1 MTKTGEH
8 EKVIKISMT
17 LPPATLEKLDE
28 MASTMSMNRSAFVT
42 WMVQSMA
49 SLGADKTLNRV
60 VGGVIKHL
68 VETRKK

>member
-1 MTKTGEH
+1 MKEH
-8 EKVIKISMT
+8 GNVIRINMT
-17 LPPATLEKLDE
+17 LAPDILEKLDE
-28 MASTMSMNRSAFVT
+28 MAATMSMSRSAFVT

>member
-1 MTKTGEH
+1 MKKHGN
-8 EKVIKISMT
+8 VIRINMT
-17 LPPATLEKLDE
+17 LAPDILEKLDE